1 MSAQPIPAHRLHTLR
16 RPGGIPRCAGCE
28 TSSGLSVRFRA
39 RLPTLL
45 LRPTLL
51 RSAGEL
57 TQEEVERLVT
67 IIQNPRQFKVPD
79 WMLNRKK
86 DVKDGK
92 FSQVVSNTLDMK
104 LREDLERL
112 KKIRAHRGL
121 RHYCAALPTEP
132 RHPLHLLLLWVDR
145 RAADDGEGSLLA
157 APSHSPRPLPS
168 AAVGCHP
175 PPSAAVGC
183 RRPPSAA
190 IRCRPGRRSLRHSTP
205 WQQCTG
211 CLERGGGKRR
221 ADHSVT
227 CPRFATAP
235 DGLPILVAG
244 GLRVRGQRTKTTGRK
259 GRTVGVSKHI
269 SMHSWPCL
277 LSTIVPLRLGAR
289 LVPWA
294 ALQLSSGLPS
304 VHLDASGNPSSRP
317 VFTVP
322 FLSIAGRRARLL
334 HFLLRQCAGQ
344 ACVVVLC

>member
-1 MSAQPIPAHRLHTLR
+1 M
-16 RPGGIPRCAGCE
+16 
-28 TSSGLSVRFRA
+28 
-39 RLPTLL
+39 
-45 LRPTLL
+45 RPTLL

-157 APSHSPRPLPS
+157 APSHSPRPLLS
-168 AAVGCHP
+168 AAVP
-175 PPSAAVGC
+175 AAAVSVTA
-183 RRPPSAA
+183 PQ
-190 IRCRPGRRSLRHSTP
+190 

-211 CLERGGGKRR
+211 CLERGGEGRQ

-227 CPRFATAP
+227 CPRF
-235 DGLPILVAG
+235 
-244 GLRVRGQRTKTTGRK
+244 R
-259 GRTVGVSKHI
+259 
-269 SMHSWPCL
+269 
-277 LSTIVPLRLGAR
+277 LRLTDSRSLWQG
-289 LVPWA
+289 VC
-294 ALQLSSGLPS
+294 
-304 VHLDASGNPSSRP
+304 VCVASGRRRPAARAAPSASA
-317 VFTVP
+317 
-322 FLSIAGRRARLL
+322 SISACIRGR
-334 HFLLRQCAGQ
+334 
-344 ACVVVLC
+344 AC